1 MVLVKAL
8 LGAMPAALLCWPN
21 PVWADNAAARAAG
34 SLDEIVVT
42 AKKRPDPV
50 ADEVLTKKVE
60 AALHADPFL
69 FDEHVTVT
77 TKNGIV
83 TLEGIVF
90 DEWDVRMA
98 MRIARKTA
106 GVRRVVTDFY
116 IPDGQ

>member
-1 MVLVKAL
+1 MIFVKAL
-8 LGAMPAALLCWPN
+8 LGAIPAALLCWPN
-21 PVWADNAAARAAG
+21 PAAADNAAAQAAG
-34 SLDEIVVT
+34 ELDAIVVT

-60 AALHADPFL
+60 AALLADPYL
-69 FDEHVTVT
+69 LDDHVTVT